1 MFVAIGSLM
10 KVSGG
15 EVSHPFQ
22 KQGEEDIHMQYSDE
36 RTTSPA
42 GKQHTLV
49 ALWRLCLRPT
59 SIRP

>member
-1 MFVAIGSLM
+1 M
-10 KVSGG
+10 KVSEG

-22 KQGEEDIHMQYSDE
+22 KQGEEDIHMQYSNE
-36 RTTSPA
+36 RTAGPA
-42 GKQHTLV
+42 GKQHTQV